1 MDNNTGLFKDKMN
14 CMETYTG
21 LIVDP
26 LHIREEDI
34 CIEDIA
40 HHLSLICRFSGA
52 CERFYSVGQHS
63 IHVLDIVSSEIKD
76 DGDGDRIT
84 CLAALLHDASEAYTN
99 DMIRPLKYGFKGL
112 KELDHQITGVIMKR
126 FGAIGADWSLIKKAD
141 NIMLATEARL
151 LMKSKGEGW
160 KFKEQPLPWTSMPVK
175 YNRQV
180 ENILWLNFL
189 TYSKE

>member
-1 MDNNTGLFKDKMN
+1 
-14 CMETYTG
+14 
-21 LIVDP
+21 
-26 LHIREEDI
+26 
-34 CIEDIA
+34 
-40 HHLSLICRFSGA
+40 
-52 CERFYSVGQHS
+52 
-63 IHVLDIVSSEIKD
+63 
-76 DGDGDRIT
+76 
-84 CLAALLHDASEAYTN
+84 
-99 DMIRPLKYGFKGL
+99 
-112 KELDHQITGVIMKR
+112 MKR
-126 FGAIGADWSLIKKAD
+126 FGAIGADWELIKKAD